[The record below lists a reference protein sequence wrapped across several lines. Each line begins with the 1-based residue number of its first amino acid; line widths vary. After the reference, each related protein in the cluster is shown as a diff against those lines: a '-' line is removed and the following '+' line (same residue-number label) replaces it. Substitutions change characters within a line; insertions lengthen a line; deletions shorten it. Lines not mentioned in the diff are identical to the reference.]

1 MKYRHATLD
10 DVSQLRNLEQK
21 LIEAE
26 RLYNRLIRESGVRYY
41 DIEALISDHNSILL
55 VAETSN
61 NVIATGYAKIRPSK
75 QSLSH
80 EFDGYLGFMYVTKDF
95 RGRGVNKEIIDR
107 LIAWNREQGV
117 NDIYLDVYADNAPA
131 INAYLKAGFH
141 PSMIEMK
148 LSF

>member
-1 MKYRHATLD
+1 MKYRHAILD
-10 DVSQLRNLEQK
+10 DVPQLRNLEQK

-26 RLYNRLIRESGVRYY
+26 RLYNPLIRESGVRYY
-41 DIEALISDHNSILL
+41 DIEALISDHKSVLL

-61 NVIATGYAKIRPSK
+61 NVVATGYAKVRQSK

-80 EFDGYLGFMYVTKDF
+80 AFDGYLGFMYVAKDF
-95 RGRGVNKEIIDR
+95 RGSGVNKEIMDR
-107 LIAWNREQGV
+107 LIAWSREQGV
-117 NDIYLDVYADNAPA
+117 KDIYLDVYADNAPA
-131 INAYLKAGFH
+131 VNAYLKAGFH